1 MQKMTTMAGFR
12 ALLNRIRAWVR
23 HHTCHFKR
31 SDFWPGCELKQAAI
45 VFVAWALPAIV
56 GVIVTDWIGSHRS
69 VKYLQ
74 MSIQEGIGPHIWN
87 VFAVLGMIP
96 VGLLIA
102 APRQKWLAI
111 AAYQVLQNTY
121 ALGALM
127 FGLLLG
133 EWICVTAPQN
143 AFLLVMVMR
152 LMLAFSF
159 CLNLLIWY
167 VAFLVSP
174 VRLDTGFMRSVAQI
188 KPQFR
193 LPLALI
199 IVVIAFASLYVH
211 LDK

>member
-1 MQKMTTMAGFR
+1 MPVFR
-12 ALLNRIRAWVR
+12 ALLNRIRTWMR

-45 VFVAWALPAIV
+45 VLVAWVLPAIA
-56 GVIVTDWIGSHRS
+56 GVVITDWIGSYRS

-152 LMLAFSF
+152 LMLAFAF

-167 VAFLVSP
+167 AAFLVSP
-174 VRLDTGFMRSVAQI
+174 ARLDTGFMRSVAQL

-193 LPLALI
+193 LPLSLI
-199 IVVIAFASLYVH
+199 IVLIAFASLYVH

>member
-1 MQKMTTMAGFR
+1 MQKVIVMYGVQG
-12 ALLNRIRAWVR
+12 LLNHVRAWVR
-23 HHTCHFKR
+23 HHMHHFKR
-31 SDFWPGCELKQAAI
+31 ADFWPGCELTQAAI
-45 VFVAWALPAIV
+45 VFAAWALPAIA
-56 GVIVTDWIGSHRS
+56 GVVVTEWLGNYRS
-69 VKYLQ
+69 VNYLQ

-102 APRQKWLAI
+102 APRQKWFAI

-133 EWICVTAPQN
+133 EWICITAPQN
-143 AFLLVMVMR
+143 TFFVVMAMTLLLVF
-152 LMLAFSF
+152 AF

-174 VRLDTGFMRSVAQI
+174 ARLDTGFMRSVAQL
-188 KPQFR
+188 KVQFR
-193 LPLALI
+193 LPLGSTIVLIAL
-199 IVVIAFASLYVH
+199 ASLYVH